1 MFCLGNTD
9 GGCVSIVAL
18 VDQCVVDSLSQ
29 LHNYPTTDCMGKGRF
44 ASTLAHTIRGG
55 SSTVRERE
63 IDC

>member
-9 GGCVSIVAL
+9 GGCVSMVAL

-55 SSTVRERE
+55 IIV
-63 IDC
+63 